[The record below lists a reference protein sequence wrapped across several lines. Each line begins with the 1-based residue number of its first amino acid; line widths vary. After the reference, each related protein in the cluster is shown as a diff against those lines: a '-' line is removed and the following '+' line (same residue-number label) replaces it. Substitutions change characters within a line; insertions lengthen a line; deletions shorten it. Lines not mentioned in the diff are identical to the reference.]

1 MALLIEPTVDVAA
14 SVTDA
19 VVAAYATRRESVQ
32 TMPVSELVSDFVSA
46 DLSSLTAVVS
56 ASQRVAEVVVDEG
69 IELERLAA
77 AAWAL
82 AGRGWDLIVL
92 VPTSQIGDAH
102 TSLRAAPCLIQ
113 PWWSDADG
121 VWFGAFETP

>member
-14 SVTDA
+14 GVTDA
-19 VVAAYATRRESVQ
+19 VVAAYTARREKVH
-32 TMPVSELVSDFVSA
+32 TMPVSELVAGIVNA
-46 DLSSLTAVVS
+46 DLSALTAVVVPE
-56 ASQRVAEVVVDEG
+56 QRVAEIVADDALN
-69 IELERLAA
+69 LERLAA

-92 VPTSQIGDAH
+92 VPTSRIGDAH
-102 TSLRAAPCLIQ
+102 TSLRSAPCVIQ
-113 PWWSDADG
+113 PWWGDADG